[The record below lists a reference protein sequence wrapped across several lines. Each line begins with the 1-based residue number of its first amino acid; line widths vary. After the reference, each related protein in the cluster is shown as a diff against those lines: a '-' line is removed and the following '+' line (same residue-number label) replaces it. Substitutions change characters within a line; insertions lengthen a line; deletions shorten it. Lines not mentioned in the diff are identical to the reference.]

1 MVFFEVD
8 SRQYIPCAFMKE
20 GSEKKKKRKNAQWV
34 QFSSKT
40 IVFFLFFSFLAFF
53 RIWNPF
59 EKYLCALSKY
69 YYSFSLFWMVNI
81 HVKICLLSFLFWH
94 FSLFIIP

>member
-20 GSEKKKKRKNAQWV
+20 GSEKKKRKMHSGFNSAPKRLFV
-34 QFSSKT
+34 
-40 IVFFLFFSFLAFF
+40 FFSFLAFF

-69 YYSFSLFWMVNI
+69 
-81 HVKICLLSFLFWH
+81 
-94 FSLFIIP
+94 